1 MEKLFEKKV
10 DLRNKAKMID
20 FLENHFRYSTMNGWN
35 GSSSYANCIKIY
47 SLALPHDLEMKAYDF
62 ISNEN
67 FLDDFQQDIH
77 EISLKLFEITGYVIG
92 VNGRSGGYLVMYDA
106 ERIDGRIHVNCG
118 RSIDFSDDYDAFYA
132 LKEDVKTVVAFD
144 KACDEIRE
152 IFIDYL
158 TAFDL
163 KDEEYT
169 ETKTRKVLQAI
180 A

>member
-1 MEKLFEKKV
+1 
-10 DLRNKAKMID
+10 
-20 FLENHFRYSTMNGWN
+20 
-35 GSSSYANCIKIY
+35 
-47 SLALPHDLEMKAYDF
+47 
-62 ISNEN
+62 
-67 FLDDFQQDIH
+67 
-77 EISLKLFEITGYVIG
+77 
-92 VNGRSGGYLVMYDA
+92 MYDA
-106 ERIDGRIHVNCG
+106 ERIDGRILVNCG
-118 RSIDFSDDYDAFYA
+118 RNIDFSDDYDAFYA